1 VVQSGISNLLGGQ
14 PDFPIIFEALGGAL
28 AGNAIFFA
36 LAGGPP
42 TDVSLV
48 VAIPYICS
56 DYRKLTNVVDVVSI
70 DTIYQGIK
78 DNTFSGF
85 QNSIKAASKV
95 RLPVWTCFSFTEL
108 TATSSSL
115 ISTRSA
121 KPQPLKSDSFAP
133 HGHMTQH
140 QLRLYQS
147 MRQCSWS
154 PQTLMSG

>member
-78 DNTFSGF
+78 DNTFS
-85 QNSIKAASKV
+85 V